1 MHTKKFPKL
10 KREIKKIYKEYVIPK
25 KILPSMRSLQ
35 FGGPAIDI
43 NNSRMFNCA
52 FTQADSIYVFNETMF
67 LLLGGTGLG
76 YSIQKSHVE
85 KIPEIIKPNYERQRK
100 YVIQDSIMG

>member
-1 MHTKKFPKL
+1 MHIKKFPNL
-10 KREIKKIYKEYVIPK
+10 KKDIDKIYTNYVIPK

-35 FGGPAIDI
+35 FGGAAIDI

-52 FTQADSIYVFNETMF
+52 FTQADSIYVFSEAIF

-76 YSIQKSHVE
+76 YSVQKSHVE
-85 KIPEIIKPNYERQRK
+85 KIPEIMKPNYDRHRK
-100 YVIQDSIMG
+100 YVIQDSIIG